1 MLIHPSGFQN
11 LGNTCYMN
19 SVLQALLSID
29 IINYDTSNNDN
40 NDLLTEFV
48 KMINELKKNSSNKP
62 YTPSKFKQEL
72 DKKKSIFRGF
82 AQHDA
87 HEFMEYIINEFM
99 ECKSK
104 SESKSNLP
112 QTIKK
117 MFTGT
122 TNSYLYCSNC
132 PNILKKEEEYITITL
147 DLSGISKN
155 MDLSGISKNM
165 DLSGISK
172 NMDLSGISKNMDLLN
187 CFDEFSKYERLDENN
202 MWKCSKCETIN
213 KAKKKLELNTV
224 PNIVV
229 ITLKRFINNQKIN
242 TPVEIYEYIILED
255 IKMKLVG
262 TVNHYGGLGGGHYV
276 SHGLRN
282 GTWYLFNDS
291 QYKEVEIDLK
301 DPSIYIAIYQI
312 DE

>member
-1 MLIHPSGFQN
+1 MSNHPSGFQN

-29 IINYDTSNNDN
+29 IINYDTINNDS

-48 KMINELKKNSSNKP
+48 KMIDELKKNTSNKP

-82 AQHDA
+82 SQHDA

-99 ECKSK
+99 ECKNESK

-132 PNILKKEEEYITITL
+132 PNILKKEEENITITL
-147 DLSGISKN
+147 E
-155 MDLSGISKNM
+155 
-165 DLSGISK
+165 LSGISK

-202 MWKCSKCETIN
+202 MWKCSKCETVN

-224 PNIVV
+224 LNIVV
-229 ITLKRFINNQKIN
+229 IT
-242 TPVEIYEYIILED
+242 
-255 IKMKLVG
+255 
-262 TVNHYGGLGGGHYV
+262 
-276 SHGLRN
+276 
-282 GTWYLFNDS
+282 
-291 QYKEVEIDLK
+291 
-301 DPSIYIAIYQI
+301 
-312 DE
+312 

>member
-1 MLIHPSGFQN
+1 MSIHPSGFQN

-29 IINYDTSNNDN
+29 IINYDTINNDS

-48 KMINELKKNSSNKP
+48 KMIDELKKNTSNKP

-82 AQHDA
+82 SQHDA

-99 ECKSK
+99 ECKNESK

-147 DLSGISKN
+147 ELYGISKNTDLSGISKN
-155 MDLSGISKNM
+155 T
-165 DLSGISK
+165 
-172 NMDLSGISKNMDLLN
+172 DLLN

-202 MWKCSKCETIN
+202 MWKCSKCETVN

-229 ITLKRFINNQKIN
+229 ITLKRFMNNQKIN